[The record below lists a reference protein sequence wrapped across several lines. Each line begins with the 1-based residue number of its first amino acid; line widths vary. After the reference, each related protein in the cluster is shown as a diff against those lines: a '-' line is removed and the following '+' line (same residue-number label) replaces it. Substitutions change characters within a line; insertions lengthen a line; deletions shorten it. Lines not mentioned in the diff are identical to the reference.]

1 MGQHGNVIKELRDP
15 TIALRKRIP
24 ETWRGFADMH
34 QNAIADG
41 ALPGSVKELIALA
54 IAVADGCDG
63 CIAYHARS
71 AARKGATREQTAEA
85 LGVALLMAGG
95 PASVNA
101 PRAWEAFEEFA
112 DEPHPGTSAEDL
124 RQEETS

>member
-15 TIALRKRIP
+15 TIALRKQIP
-24 ETWRGFADMH
+24 ETWRGFTDMH
-34 QNAIADG
+34 QSAVADG
-41 ALPGSVKELIALA
+41 SLPGSIKELIALA
-54 IAVADGCDG
+54 IAVTDGCDG

-112 DEPHPGTSAEDL
+112 EEQPPGTSAGNL
-124 RQEETS
+124 